1 MDLPLPG
8 LTGTDV
14 AEVRREML
22 LRGFALLGT
31 PPLFDPALIRTVKKS
46 RITLPAHSKRW
57 WRFPHLARY
66 ACWLEEVL
74 ADALPEEDVSLT
86 ELELRHERAG
96 LVDAQVDGL
105 HADGSYIR
113 SVWTLYGPT
122 TIYRDG
128 GTERS
133 VPDGQTLL
141 MTAQE
146 RTRARRVRCTLHRRP
161 GAGAERAVIVCS
173 FEPNCEPSRM
183 PNVHR
188 QVAQER

>member
-1 MDLPLPG
+1 
-8 LTGTDV
+8 
-14 AEVRREML
+14 ML
-22 LRGFALLGT
+22 QQGFTLLGT
-31 PPLFDPALIRTVKKS
+31 PLFDPDRSRTVKKS
-46 RITLPAHSKRW
+46 RITLRCHSKRW
-57 WRFPHLARY
+57 WRFAHLARY

-96 LVDAQVDGL
+96 LVDGL

-128 GTERS
+128 RTERS

-141 MTAQE
+141 MTAQD

-173 FEPNCEPSRM
+173 FEPREQSRM
-183 PNVHR
+183 ANVYR